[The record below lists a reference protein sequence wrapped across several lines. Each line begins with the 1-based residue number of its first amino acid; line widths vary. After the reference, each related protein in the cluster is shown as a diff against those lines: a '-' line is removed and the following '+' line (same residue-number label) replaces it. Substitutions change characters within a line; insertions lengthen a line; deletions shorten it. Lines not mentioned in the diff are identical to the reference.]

1 MTIYYMEGK
10 EYAERTIQIPNSDT
24 NVSDEKVHQICSKLL
39 LKYHAPWG
47 EIRIYDGDNR
57 YNCYY
62 APGQFK
68 LFKNTECIG
77 VHKRAKFGFRSALDM
92 GK

>member
-1 MTIYYMEGK
+1 MIIYYMEGRNG
-10 EYAERTIQIPNSDT
+10 AERTLQIPNSDT

-47 EIRIYDGDNR
+47 QIWLDDGDNQFR
-57 YNCYY
+57 CYY

-68 LFKNTECIG
+68 LFKNIECIG
-77 VHKRAKFGFRSALDM
+77 VYKRAKFGFRSALDM

>member
-24 NVSDEKVHQICSKLL
+24 NVSDEKVHRICSKLL

-47 EIRIYDGDNR
+47 EIHFYDGENVF
-57 YNCYY
+57 NCCY
-62 APGQFK
+62 APRQFK
-68 LFKNTECIG
+68 LFKNGVCIG
-77 VHKRAKFGFRSALDM
+77 VHKRAKFGLRSALDM